1 MRALYQAVREA
12 AVVPNSSRVATLALP
27 LKSLPRALPGA
38 SAGGGGGVVR
48 RRLKWARAWEMAIM
62 ERHACRIGAVDRMTP
77 RVSEG
82 DKRAIAS
89 TRRRRQW
96 VNSSR

>member
-48 RRLKWARAWEMAIM
+48 RRLKWARAWEMRSWSAM
-62 ERHACRIGAVDRMTP
+62 
-77 RVSEG
+77 RVAS
-82 DKRAIAS
+82 APWIA
-89 TRRRRQW
+89 
-96 VNSSR
+96 